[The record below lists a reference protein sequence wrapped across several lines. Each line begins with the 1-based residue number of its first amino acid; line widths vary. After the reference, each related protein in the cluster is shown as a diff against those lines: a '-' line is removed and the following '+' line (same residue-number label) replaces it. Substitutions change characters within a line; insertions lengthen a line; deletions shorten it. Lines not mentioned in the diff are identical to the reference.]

1 MSVQGKGSQVIV
13 LEWTTEDQL
22 KYIKQWLDKMYQG
35 FQKEMGDKYGEEWL
49 DGQVTDSEE
58 YVYHGLCN
66 FLADLEVEGYE
77 MS

>member
-1 MSVQGKGSQVIV
+1 MTVHDGKVVI

-22 KYIKQWLDKMYQG
+22 KFIKTWLDKKYG
-35 FQKEMGDKYGEEWL
+35 EFQKEVKDEYGEEFM
-49 DGQVTDSEE
+49 DDDIPDEVE